1 MVILA
6 KSEAKLEALLKIGGV
21 TESATKSEALLKV
34 PRW

>member
-21 TESATKSEALLKV
+21 KIGGVTESATLV
-34 PRW
+34 GYQ